1 MNEHPDRPP
10 SPLGIEAGRFRGLLH
25 ARFRDQA
32 AELTRVFEFGRS
44 PLDGPGAKIIHEGR
58 NRLGLVSWPWMIA
71 GFHEVV
77 VKEFR
82 FRGANR
88 LKALLGPSKALRSW
102 LGAVGLVER
111 GIPTPFPVAY
121 LEERKRGIV
130 RNGYYLSGWVPDGR
144 EIRGLFR
151 ELEGDPLRRLLA
163 GLAAFLGECHD
174 KGILHRDLSNGNILV
189 KTDVA
194 GRHRF
199 LLLDTNRIRIRGRI
213 GLQGRVRNL
222 VRLGVPAASQRFFVD
237 RYLDEARRRN
247 IWFVYYRARKRAYA
261 GAVALKKMLGLRK
274 LARAL
279 RIQ

>member
-10 SPLGIEAGRFRGLLH
+10 SPPRIEAGRFRGLLH

-32 AELTRVFEFGRS
+32 VELTRVFESGRS
-44 PLDGPGAKIIHEGR
+44 PLDGPSAKIIHEGR
-58 NRLGLVSWPWMIA
+58 NRLGVVSWPWMIA
-71 GFHEVV
+71 GFHKVV

-82 FRGANR
+82 FRGANS
-88 LKALLGPSKALRSW
+88 LKSLLGPSKALRSW

-130 RNGYYLSGWVPDGR
+130 RNGYYLSGWVSDGR

-163 GLAAFLGECHD
+163 GLAAFLWECHD
-174 KGILHRDLSNGNILV
+174 KGVLHRDLSDGNILI
-189 KTDVA
+189 KTDET

-199 LLLDTNRIRIRGRI
+199 FLLDTNRIRIRGRI
-213 GLQGRVRNL
+213 GLRGRVRNL

-237 RYLDEARRRN
+237 RYLGEARRRN
-247 IWFVYYRARKRAYA
+247 FWFVYYRARKRAYA
-261 GAVALKKMLGLRK
+261 GAVALKKKLGLRK

-279 RIQ
+279 RLQ